1 MKSILLHFSLL
12 ICVSQVALA
21 QFHPILLTGH
31 CETVKSVFTK
41 VHVINNLEEE
51 QLLGFVQKGAFNKR
65 QEIRYDG
72 KGSVADAVAKFF
84 ISTEPSGLDKRP
96 QELVLVL
103 NELFM
108 SETTGDFSETGRLKL
123 SLRLFSERHGKYSEL
138 FALDSIYTYKG
149 LDVTKKLL
157 GALNEELCVI
167 VKKAMTA
174 QQDLKTGTVQYSMED
189 LYKLDSLEK
198 LTIPFYLT
206 EAPAMGIYKDYKS
219 LKSNNPDSSKIVVDA
234 SDLRKIK
241 VFKIYKNGR
250 KIKLESEGMY
260 AVSDGKNLYK
270 ATAKNFYE
278 IRKEGMD
285 FYYDRPA
292 SIAESNSG
300 GVLAAGA
307 AFGLMGS
314 LIMSGASGNRVNW
327 YKFKINYRR
336 GNSIPISVVE

>member
-1 MKSILLHFSLL
+1 MKSIFLHFSLL
-12 ICVSQVALA
+12 ICVSQTALA

-41 VHVINNLEEE
+41 VHVINNLEDE

-72 KGSVADAVAKFF
+72 KGSIADAVAKFF
-84 ISTEPSGLDKRP
+84 ISTEPSSLERP

-123 SLRLFSERHGKYSEL
+123 SLRLFSELHGKYSEL

-157 GALNEELCVI
+157 GSMNEELCVI
-167 VKKAMTA
+167 VNKAVIA
-174 QQDLKTGTVQYSMED
+174 QRDLNTGTVQYSMEE

-198 LTIPFYLT
+198 LTIPFYST
-206 EAPAMGIYKDYKS
+206 STPAMGIYKDYKS
-219 LKSNNPDSSKIVVDA
+219 LKLNTPDSSKIVVDA

-241 VFKIYKNGR
+241 VFKIYKKGR

-292 SIAESNSG
+292 SIAESNSA